1 MQYTQGFKD
10 EASCIAF
17 LEKPGT
23 KKMVEKDIKYQLANV
38 MTDIGEFSCATQ
50 RDAINKI
57 MINLFKFYKNG
68 YILYRFTYY
77 NHIFYHFQNIP

>member
-1 MQYTQGFKD
+1 MEIWYITVLVVTTLIPTDAWMQYTQGFKD

-38 MTDIGEFSCATQ
+38 MTNIGEFSCATQ
-50 RDAINKI
+50 RDAINKNTLLGHGAKSI
-57 MINLFKFYKNG
+57 
-68 YILYRFTYY
+68 
-77 NHIFYHFQNIP
+77 